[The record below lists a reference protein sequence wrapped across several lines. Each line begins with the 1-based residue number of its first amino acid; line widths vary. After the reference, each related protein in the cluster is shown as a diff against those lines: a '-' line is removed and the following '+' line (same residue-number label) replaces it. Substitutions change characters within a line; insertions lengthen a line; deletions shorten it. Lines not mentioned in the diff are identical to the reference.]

1 MPGLHSPFSRHLFT
15 LNGNVLASGGA
26 KNLAKG
32 QFTIVK
38 SGVASANGAVVV
50 SDFAGLPESTVYEMR
65 LGKAVTPNVR
75 TAMNG
80 KPYSSELFTIKDIVS
95 IEANAP
101 KFFERTVGS
110 IIVGYNGINADT
122 AIELLEG
129 QTTVLD
135 ITLSGEHVGF
145 ITGNCEYNIKLNFG
159 REVGETNQEAIER
172 LVKRLKEQTFP
183 QGVNITEVLDIRV
196 VNSENEPLSG
206 VPYVFSSL
214 TLTDEGDSN
223 ALADIQAQY
232 PLHKVELTNRVDL
245 VSTYTILHAQSV
257 TLADYVKTVASYVKG
272 CEDCAAD
279 YSEVGEGV
287 IYSVSIEDEGNDLTT
302 TVDNLPGFVKGTVI
316 KKGQDGSRGIYTVVL
331 DNALT
336 DAEIASYVATAGAQ
350 ATAIIELLGDVTVI
364 CANASTTSTA
374 WVAGQVCQ
382 ASVELY
388 KIQLKDDDCDGS
400 RLAELQAQYPGLV
413 IEAGVPTGQASQTIT
428 LSGVAGDAVIVV
440 NGVSYTTAFDTDLTN
455 TAGDFVTAHA
465 AAILADT
472 GVAVTSALAVIT
484 FAGDAVGFPAI
495 ASVAGGLVETVSAI
509 DYLTTASVGGC
520 QRVYSTSVVTDIVC
534 EECSD
539 IFLDQF
545 SSEAPAPF
553 DFVEWVKVA
562 SNVPSETAL
571 MGIKLTGKLFDMIP
585 TEATRDSIPFY
596 ETSTRVK
603 ASGGYLV
610 ETAFSFDPNYN
621 DIFAVKR
628 LSRAQDRDNLGAHL
642 MSLEEA
648 SKYYFDGE
656 VRHKNNLFAKA
667 FLGEESVLDFQKQYV
682 QYSITIHD
690 SKYSQGRGGRSD
702 MGTTYSVWAEL
713 GRNVNLE
720 HYINKLA
727 SKAGLPAVSALV
739 HNN

>member
-50 SDFAGLPESTVYEMR
+50 SDFAGLPDSTVYEMR

-80 KPYSSELFTIKDIVS
+80 KPYSSELFTIKDVVS

-101 KFFERTVGS
+101 KFFERTVDS
-110 IIVGYNGINADT
+110 IIVGYDGINADT

-183 QGVNITEVLDIRV
+183 QGVNITEVLDIKV

-272 CEDCAAD
+272 CEDCAED
-279 YSEVGEGV
+279 YSKVGQGV

-302 TVDNLPGFVKGTVI
+302 TVDNLPGFVTGTVI

-350 ATAIIELLGDVTVI
+350 ATAIIELIGDVTVI
-364 CANASTTSTA
+364 CSNATTTSTA

-428 LSGVAGDAVIVV
+428 LSGVAGNAVIVV

-472 GVAVTSALAVIT
+472 GIVVTSALAVIT

-495 ASVAGGLVETVSAI
+495 ASVAGGLGETISAI
-509 DYLTTASVGGC
+509 DYLTTASAGGC

-720 HYINKLA
+720 NYINKLA
-727 SKAGLPAVSALV
+727 TKAGLNAVKALV

>member
-50 SDFAGLPESTVYEMR
+50 SDFAGLPDSTVYEMR

-101 KFFERTVGS
+101 KFFERTVDS
-110 IIVGYNGINADT
+110 IIVGYDGINADT

-135 ITLSGEHVGF
+135 ITLSGDHVGF

-183 QGVNITEVLDIRV
+183 QGVNITEVLDIKV

-279 YSEVGEGV
+279 YSAVGQGV

-302 TVDNLPGFVKGTVI
+302 TVDNLPGFVTGTVI

-350 ATAIIELLGDVTVI
+350 ATAIIELIGDVTVI
-364 CANASTTSTA
+364 CSNATTTRTA

-382 ASVELY
+382 ASAELY

-428 LSGVAGDAVIVV
+428 LSGVAGNAVIVV
-440 NGVSYTTAFDTDLTN
+440 NGVSYTTAFNTDLTN

-472 GVAVTSALAVIT
+472 GIVVTSALAVIT

-495 ASVAGGLVETVSAI
+495 ASVAGGLGETISAI

-562 SNVPSETAL
+562 SNTPSETAL

-720 HYINKLA
+720 NYINKLA
-727 SKAGLPAVSALV
+727 SKAGLAAVKALV
-739 HNN
+739 HNS

>member
-50 SDFAGLPESTVYEMR
+50 SDFAGLPDSTVYEMR

-101 KFFERTVGS
+101 KFFERTVDS
-110 IIVGYNGINADT
+110 IIVGYDGINADT

-183 QGVNITEVLDIRV
+183 QGVNITEVVDIKV
-196 VNSENEPLSG
+196 VNSGNEPLSG

-272 CEDCAAD
+272 CEDCVAD

-302 TVDNLPGFVKGTVI
+302 TVDNLPGFVTGTVI

-350 ATAIIELLGDVTVI
+350 ATAIIELIGDVTVI
-364 CANASTTSTA
+364 CSNATTTRTA

-382 ASVELY
+382 ASAELY

-413 IEAGVPTGQASQTIT
+413 IEAGVPTGQSSQTVT
-428 LSGVAGDAVIVV
+428 LSGGSGNAVISV
-440 NGVSYTTAFDTDLTN
+440 NGVSYTTAFNTDLTT
-455 TAGDFVTAHA
+455 TAAAFVTAHA

-472 GVAVTSALAVIT
+472 GIVVTSALAVIT

-495 ASVAGGLVETVSAI
+495 ASVAGGLGETISAI

-539 IFLDQF
+539 IFLDTF

-720 HYINKLA
+720 NYINKLA
-727 SKAGLPAVSALV
+727 SKAGLAAVKALV

>member
-50 SDFAGLPESTVYEMR
+50 SDFAGLPDSTVYEMR

-80 KPYSSELFTIKDIVS
+80 KPYSSELFTIKDVVS

-101 KFFERTVGS
+101 KFFERTVDS

-135 ITLSGEHVGF
+135 ITLSGDHVGF

-183 QGVNITEVLDIRV
+183 QGVNITEVVDIKV

-302 TVDNLPGFVKGTVI
+302 TVDNLPGFVTGTVI

-413 IEAGVPTGQASQTIT
+413 IEAGVPTG
-428 LSGVAGDAVIVV
+428 
-440 NGVSYTTAFDTDLTN
+440 
-455 TAGDFVTAHA
+455 
-465 AAILADT
+465 
-472 GVAVTSALAVIT
+472 
-484 FAGDAVGFPAI
+484 
-495 ASVAGGLVETVSAI
+495 
-509 DYLTTASVGGC
+509 GC

-562 SNVPSETAL
+562 SSTPSETAL

-720 HYINKLA
+720 NYINKLA
-727 SKAGLPAVSALV
+727 TKAGLNAVKALV

>member
-50 SDFAGLPESTVYEMR
+50 SDFAGLPDSTVYEMR

-80 KPYSSELFTIKDIVS
+80 KPYSSELFTIKDVVS

-101 KFFERTVGS
+101 KFFERTVDS

-135 ITLSGEHVGF
+135 ITLSGDHVGF

-183 QGVNITEVLDIRV
+183 QGVNITEVVDIKV
-196 VNSENEPLSG
+196 VNSENDPLSG
-206 VPYVFSSL
+206 VPYVFSTL
-214 TLTDEGDSN
+214 TVTDEGDSN

-272 CEDCAAD
+272 CEDCAED

-302 TVDNLPGFVKGTVI
+302 TIDDLPGFVTGTVI

-413 IEAGVPTGQASQTIT
+413 IEAGVPTGQASQTVT
-428 LSGVAGDAVIVV
+428 LSG
-440 NGVSYTTAFDTDLTN
+440 
-455 TAGDFVTAHA
+455 
-465 AAILADT
+465 
-472 GVAVTSALAVIT
+472 
-484 FAGDAVGFPAI
+484 
-495 ASVAGGLVETVSAI
+495 
-509 DYLTTASVGGC
+509 GGC

-539 IFLDQF
+539 IFLDTF

-720 HYINKLA
+720 NYINKLA

>member
-50 SDFAGLPESTVYEMR
+50 SDFAGLPDSTVYEMR

-101 KFFERTVGS
+101 KFFERTVDS
-110 IIVGYNGINADT
+110 IIVGYDGINADT

-183 QGVNITEVLDIRV
+183 QGVNITEVLDIKV

-272 CEDCAAD
+272 CEDCAED
-279 YSEVGEGV
+279 YSKVGQGV

-302 TVDNLPGFVKGTVI
+302 TVDNLPGFVTGTVI

-350 ATAIIELLGDVTVI
+350 ATAIIELIGDVTVI
-364 CANASTTSTA
+364 CSNATTTSTA

-428 LSGVAGDAVIVV
+428 LSGVAGNAVIVV

-472 GVAVTSALAVIT
+472 GIVVTSALAVIT
-484 FAGDAVGFPAI
+484 FAGDAVGFPVI
-495 ASVAGGLVETVSAI
+495 ASVAGGLGETVSAI

-720 HYINKLA
+720 NYINKLA
-727 SKAGLPAVSALV
+727 SKAGLAAVKALV
-739 HNN
+739 HNS

>member
-1 MPGLHSPFSRHLFT
+1 MFST
-15 LNGNVLASGGA
+15 L
-26 KNLAKG
+26 
-32 QFTIVK
+32 
-38 SGVASANGAVVV
+38 
-50 SDFAGLPESTVYEMR
+50 TV
-65 LGKAVTPNVR
+65 
-75 TAMNG
+75 
-80 KPYSSELFTIKDIVS
+80 
-95 IEANAP
+95 
-101 KFFERTVGS
+101 
-110 IIVGYNGINADT
+110 
-122 AIELLEG
+122 
-129 QTTVLD
+129 
-135 ITLSGEHVGF
+135 
-145 ITGNCEYNIKLNFG
+145 
-159 REVGETNQEAIER
+159 
-172 LVKRLKEQTFP
+172 
-183 QGVNITEVLDIRV
+183 
-196 VNSENEPLSG
+196 
-206 VPYVFSSL
+206 
-214 TLTDEGDSN
+214 TDEGDSN

-257 TLADYVKTVASYVKG
+257 SLANYVKTIASYVKD
-272 CEDCAAD
+272 CEDCAAG

-302 TVDNLPGFVKGTVI
+302 TVDNLPGFVTGTVI

-350 ATAIIELLGDVTVI
+350 ATAIIELIGDVTVI

-413 IEAGVPTGQASQTIT
+413 IEAGVPTGQASQTVT
-428 LSGVAGDAVIVV
+428 LSGGSGDAVIVV

-472 GVAVTSALAVIT
+472 GIVVTSALAVIT
-484 FAGDAVGFPAI
+484 FAGDAVGFPAV
-495 ASVAGGLVETVSAI
+495 AGVAGGLGETVSAI

-539 IFLDQF
+539 IFLDTF

-562 SNVPSETAL
+562 SNTPSETAL

-720 HYINKLA
+720 NYINKLA
-727 SKAGLPAVSALV
+727 SKAGLPAVKALV